1 MLLKTTQGNMSVWS
15 NLKSQSN
22 LLVSA
27 VNDQLGAQLQFNSF
41 NLGQKNTSTSIIGT
55 ISCKDAVT
63 CLAWE
68 NFAQETYPMG
78 LVAAGTSEGYV
89 ALYDANSAINQEE
102 ESCVSIID
110 QLYEGPVN
118 AIEFNEFKPNL
129 IALGGQDVLIAD
141 IIKDIQNPQVFGPGN
156 PNLHEDS
163 SITAVS
169 WNKKILHILASAS
182 QNGLTGVWDLR
193 NNKPIFSFQD
203 SSAISNKKV
212 SLLWN
217 PEIPTQIAVAYDDE
231 RAPEL
236 QIWDL
241 RNPQGPSI
249 VFSQIHK
256 SGINSLSWC
265 PNDHSL
271 LLTGGR
277 DGQVVCWNY
286 KTQSV
291 VSQEQLNFEIAD
303 LKWSKRVT
311 SVYSISSVDGQT
323 SIRSLPCGKEGYAPK
338 WLKPPVGSVYAFDQM
353 AAFKENNSAIQVYS
367 INQSDPDNIFE
378 NFNAFCSIDA
388 DQNRI
393 QFEIDKQHN
402 QQYTQYWK
410 LLNSVQKEDK
420 KEYLATLGFSVK
432 EITQQTENYTG
443 KRHSKKDDQNKKKNQ
458 APQRP
463 AIDFATITDQDAD
476 SFFNDLTNQSINK
489 QQQTNSSRNQDVEIF
504 QSEQVSKN
512 TNWNVGV
519 EKIIKDNL
527 IVGNY
532 EGAID
537 CALKC
542 GRSAEALLLAYSQ
555 SKEIFEQTM
564 NTFLT
569 TQTDYF
575 LKNVL
580 KHIVLKHPDEIA
592 KNYELNTWKECAA
605 MVLNS
610 DNTGQFHKIMEQ
622 LGDRF
627 IAERKDEFNALQC
640 YILAMNGEKCIK
652 ILINHNKSLKE
663 LSEAIKLL
671 IVIEAY
677 SLQESELFARY
688 FDSLIL
694 QFANYAIQHNQYL
707 SAAYSLNFS
716 SPDCQRALELLD
728 LLYRGNHKERN
739 IIQKIMDKPT
749 FPFKYEQI
757 KMGIVKQ
764 LSAQPVHAPNQPV
777 SRPTRPAVNQHQ
789 DDHNVRQQIQQN
801 QNQNTNSAAIN
812 NPFGPNVAKTADEQV
827 PPPSKRPVQK
837 PNPPVKPAPPPNQT
851 KKQEAQNLQGPPF
864 PNEPFRQEQQQ
875 PLVQPPPPPK
885 HHMAPPPPPPQ
896 QQQFQS
902 NQQQQFQPPLPQ
914 QPFQQQQHQPQITQ
928 QQQWQQ
934 EQQQQQQQQQ
944 QNQQQLFNQRTQQN
958 PVLDNKQQI
967 QQSKAVPP
975 PPAPQ
980 RRGPPPPPKK

>member
-1 MLLKTTQGNMSVWS
+1 MLLKTTQGNMSAWS

-27 VNDQLGAQLQFNSF
+27 VNDQWGSQLQFNSF

-55 ISCKDAVT
+55 VSSKDAIS

-68 NFAQETYPMG
+68 NFAPETYPMG
-78 LVAAGTSEGYV
+78 LVAAGTTEGYV

-102 ESCVSIID
+102 ESCVAMID
-110 QLYEGPVN
+110 QLYEGPVT

-241 RNPQGPSI
+241 RNPQGPTI
-249 VFSQIHK
+249 VFSQVHR

-271 LLTGGR
+271 ILTGGR

-291 VSQEQLNFEIAD
+291 VSQEQLDFEIAD

-311 SVYSISSVDGQT
+311 SVYSISSADGQT
-323 SIRSLPCGKEGYAPK
+323 SIRSLPSGKEGYAPK
-338 WLKPPVGSVYAFDQM
+338 WLKPPVGSAFAFDQL
-353 AAFKENNSAIQVYS
+353 ACFKENNSAIQTYQ
-367 INQSDPDNIFE
+367 IAKTDPDNIFE
-378 NFNAFCSIDA
+378 SFNAFCSVDS

-393 QFEIDKQHN
+393 QLEIEKQHD

-410 LLNSVQKEDK
+410 LINSVQKEDK

-443 KRHSKKDDQNKKKNQ
+443 KRHAKKDDQSKKKNS

-476 SFFNDLTNQSINK
+476 SFFNDLTNQSLNK
-489 QQQTNSSRNQDVEIF
+489 QQQTNNSRNQDVEIF

-592 KNYELNTWKECAA
+592 KNFELNTWKECAA

-652 ILINHNKSLKE
+652 ILTNHNNSLKE
-663 LSEAIKLL
+663 LTEAIKLL
-671 IVIEAY
+671 IVIQEY
-677 SLQESELFARY
+677 SLQESEIFDHI
-688 FDSLIL
+688 FDSLL
-694 QFANYAIQHNQYL
+694 LKFANSAIQHNQYL
-707 SAAYSLNFS
+707 SAAYALNFS

-728 LLYRGNHKERN
+728 LIYKGNHKDRS

-764 LSAQPVHAPNQPV
+764 TQAQPVHAPNQPV

-789 DDHNVRQQIQQN
+789 EDHNVRQQTQQN
-801 QNQNTNSAAIN
+801 PNQNASAIN
-812 NPFGPNVAKTADEQV
+812 NPFGPNVAKVAEDPV
-827 PPPSKRPVQK
+827 PPPNRRQVQK
-837 PNPPVKPAPPPNQT
+837 PTPPVKTAPPPNQP
-851 KKQEAQNLQGPPF
+851 KKQEAQNIQPPPF
-864 PNEPFRQEQQQ
+864 VQEPFRQEQQQ
-875 PLVQPPPPPK
+875 PQVVPPPQPPPK
-885 HHMAPPPPPPQ
+885 HHVAPPPPPPQ
-896 QQQFQS
+896 PQPNIQQT
-902 NQQQQFQPPLPQ
+902 LPQ
-914 QPFQQQQHQPQITQ
+914 QPFQQQQHQQQVNQ

-934 EQQQQQQQQQ
+934 EQQQQN
-944 QNQQQLFNQRTQQN
+944 NQQQLFNQRTQQN
-958 PVLDNKQQI
+958 AVQEIKQPT
-967 QQSKAVPP
+967 QQGKGVPP

-980 RRGPPPPPKK
+980 RRGPPPPPKKQ